1 MHFDN
6 TTDTSTVADGICG
19 YTERVSVARFVYI
32 SAAGLVAI
40 FGFFSNILLVFLFR
54 MTPTRPPSHFP
65 AFLALLDALLCFC
78 FVLIFVVDVNMM
90 YLELPG
96 LFAFYHDYII
106 LAFSTAKIVQFLIP
120 YMLIMGTFERYTWI
134 VNKDQCTTR
143 STSRP
148 LSILLLLVAAVAVR
162 APAAAVLTVSRFP
175 HCRDYFRTL
184 AVDILPWAKKNRIYV
199 AFDLYGIAF
208 LQTFLPFVTLIALN
222 VVIIRRLL
230 SLNSRLRKSSLAA
243 MPGIRASILSS
254 IRRYRMPPPI
264 KHALYTMVA
273 IVSTYLVS
281 NSLHL
286 LLTLLE
292 FSNAS
297 ILFEEND
304 SFAASTL
311 YTTLGDLVSVL
322 YMTSSAIRI
331 FIYAK
336 CNPTVWKQLSS
347 NAFMNKFTKRKQ
359 SETFL

>member
-1 MHFDN
+1 
-6 TTDTSTVADGICG
+6 
-19 YTERVSVARFVYI
+19 
-32 SAAGLVAI
+32 
-40 FGFFSNILLVFLFR
+40 

-184 AVDILPWAKKNRIYV
+184 AVDILPWAK
-199 AFDLYGIAF
+199 
-208 LQTFLPFVTLIALN
+208 TFLPFVTLIALN

-292 FSNAS
+292 FSNA
-297 ILFEEND
+297 END